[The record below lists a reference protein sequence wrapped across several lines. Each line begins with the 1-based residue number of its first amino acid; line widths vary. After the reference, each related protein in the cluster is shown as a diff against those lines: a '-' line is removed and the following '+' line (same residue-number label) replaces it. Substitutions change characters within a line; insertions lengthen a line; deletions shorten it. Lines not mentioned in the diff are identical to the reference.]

1 MNSSN
6 RDPGHL
12 IMSSNI
18 ERQIKAPLDA
28 SMLVRTA
35 SALTD
40 PNTFKSI
47 NDDGNDY
54 SFPGMIVAVIND
66 VDEYK
71 NGLYILKNLPRV
83 NPDNWVQFQ
92 PAYDNRLK
100 TKSSHVISAIN
111 DLYNNAAMITSDGGI
126 MLPVYGE
133 DGTFKNKYKKL
144 KLIEKNNAITIEI
157 A

>member
-6 RDPGHL
+6 RDPGKL

-28 SMLVRTA
+28 SMLVRTT

-47 NDDGNDY
+47 NDGNDY
-54 SFPGMIVAVIND
+54 SFPGMIVAVIGD
-66 VDEYK
+66 VDDYK
-71 NGLYILKNLPRV
+71 NGLYILKNLPCA
-83 NPDNWVQFQ
+83 NPDNWVQLQ

-100 TKSSHVISAIN
+100 TKSPYVISAIN

-126 MLPVYGE
+126 MLPVFDEAGKFT
-133 DGTFKNKYKKL
+133 DKYKTL
-144 KLIEKNNAITIEI
+144 KLIEKNNTIAIEI